1 MSQVLNDD
9 DGSAAAAAAAANN
22 NNNNN
27 NNNNTGWPVRMRG
40 DTEVFGDLD
49 SCGRAFTAH
58 P

>member
-9 DGSAAAAAAAANN
+9 DGSVAAAAAANN

-27 NNNNTGWPVRMRG
+27 NNNNTGWPVKMWG
-40 DTEVFGDLD
+40 DTEVFVGLD
-49 SCGRAFTAH
+49 SCGRDFTAH